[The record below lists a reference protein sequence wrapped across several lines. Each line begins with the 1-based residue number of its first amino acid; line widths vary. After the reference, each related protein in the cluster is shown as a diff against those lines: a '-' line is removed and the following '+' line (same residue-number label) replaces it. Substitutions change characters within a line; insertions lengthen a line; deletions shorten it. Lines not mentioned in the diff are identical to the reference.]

1 MAAHEP
7 DDAHGSATRA
17 AFLGID
23 CGTGSTK
30 ALLIDASSGAVLGI
44 GRAPHDLVER
54 LDGTR
59 EQDPAWWIAALRSAV
74 REVVAAVPGVEVK
87 GIGVS
92 GQQHGLVALDDHDRP
107 VRPAKLW
114 NDTTTAA
121 ECDALTRALGDPHEV
136 LAAIGNLFLPGYTAP
151 KIAWLRSHEPDAYAA
166 SRRFC
171 LPHDY
176 LNLWLTGAFVTEPGD
191 ASGTAYVDVRDRAY
205 SRPVLDALDP
215 QRDWD
220 ASLPPIVPSLSVIG
234 ELRADVAAQLGL
246 RPGTPVSGGGGDN
259 MCAAIGVGA
268 VESGRVVVSLGTS
281 GTIFA
286 RSDTVA
292 VDPRGEAAAFCDS
305 TGGWLPLACTL
316 NCTNATDWVRELT
329 GLDRDG
335 FEAALRDT
343 PAGAG
348 GLTFLPYL
356 DGERTPNLPAAAAAF
371 HGMRTEHGPG
381 HLARAVAEGVTLGLV
396 YAREALERAG
406 VGRGEVTLVGG
417 GAASDAWGQLCAD
430 ALGVA
435 VHRAPDVEAA
445 ALGAARQAAAVV
457 DRVPLPGPA
466 AAAMTWEPRQLDG
479 LAAAQS
485 RLAELRALAGGAR

>member
-23 CGTGSTK
+23 FGTGSTK
-30 ALLIDASSGAVLGI
+30 ALLIDAWSGAVLGI

-205 SRPVLDALDP
+205 SRPVLDVLDP

-246 RPGTPVSGGGGDN
+246 RAGTPVSGGGGDN

-435 VHRAPDVEAA
+435 
-445 ALGAARQAAAVV
+445 RQAAAVV

-485 RLAELRALAGGAR
+485 RLAELRALAVGAR